1 MDSTLIYRLSDG
13 LPLYGSMDDPQ
24 KPALKDLKNKCKMI
38 ISKMNPR
45 ESEPMAS
52 IESGSES
59 IHYSIS
65 NDVIY
70 LVIVSAKFPKK
81 LAFSYLN
88 EIATEFDHIYG
99 SDLVKPNLQPY
110 QFIQFDSFITKTKKI
125 YTDSRAQSN
134 LDKMNNDL
142 ADVKQIMNKNIEDL
156 LYRGDSLD
164 KLQDL
169 SSNLK
174 RESAKYKKYAEKIN
188 FQMLLK
194 KYAPVALLGFL
205 IVFILYRFIF

>member
-1 MDSTLIYRLSDG
+1 
-13 LPLYGSMDDPQ
+13 
-24 KPALKDLKNKCKMI
+24 
-38 ISKMNPR
+38 
-45 ESEPMAS
+45 
-52 IESGSES
+52 
-59 IHYSIS
+59 
-65 NDVIY
+65 
-70 LVIVSAKFPKK
+70 
-81 LAFSYLN
+81 
-88 EIATEFDHIYG
+88 
-99 SDLVKPNLQPY
+99 
-110 QFIQFDSFITKTKKI
+110 
-125 YTDSRAQSN
+125 
-134 LDKMNNDL
+134 MNNDL

-205 IVFILYRFIF
+205 VVFILYRFIF